1 VFVATDPVCGME
13 VYENMAPAMAQYEGV
28 TYYFCSKKCLGK
40 FEDRPEAYIMEAA

>member
-1 VFVATDPVCGME
+1 MTTDPVCGME
-13 VYENMAPAMAQYEGV
+13 VYESEAPSMEYEGV